1 VAHGWAAGRDE
12 ASLDLGGQVTKM
24 KNSDAQRLQ
33 DEYQRLV
40 RGLAESGVIA
50 NAAAPDAA
58 LANPGIL
65 NLSLKRCKPY
75 VSCCC

>member
-1 VAHGWAAGRDE
+1 MLYSME
-12 ASLDLGGQVTKM
+12 QVTKM

-50 NAAAPDAA
+50 NAAAPEAQ
-58 LANPGIL
+58 LANPGM
-65 NLSLKRCKPY
+65 
-75 VSCCC
+75 